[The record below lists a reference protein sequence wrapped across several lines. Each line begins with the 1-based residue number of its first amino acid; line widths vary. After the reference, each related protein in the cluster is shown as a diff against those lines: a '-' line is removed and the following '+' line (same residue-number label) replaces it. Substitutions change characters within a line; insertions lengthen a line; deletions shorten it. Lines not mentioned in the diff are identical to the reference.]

1 MKYKSIFIDLDRTLW
16 DFEAN
21 AKDTFLEM
29 YDKYNLKVISTD
41 FETFH
46 ETYRKINK
54 QLWEEYRNGNIK
66 KEVLKY
72 RRFELTLQEFGV
84 NDTTLARNLGDD
96 YVNLSSE
103 KTKLF
108 PDTHSVLAYLK
119 TKYNLYI
126 ITNGFEEVQLK
137 KIKNCHLDQYFHQI
151 ITSEKAGV
159 QKPHADIFQY
169 ALQMA
174 SANADTSL
182 MIGDDLEGDIKGAR
196 AQGMDQ
202 VFFNPNYMSH
212 DEQCT
217 YEIHALKELK
227 EIL

>member
-16 DFEAN
+16 DFETN

-29 YDKYNLKVISTD
+29 YDKYNLKSISSD

-46 ETYRKINK
+46 EAYRKINN
-54 QLWEEYRNGNIK
+54 QLWEAYRNGNIK

-72 RRFELTLQEFGV
+72 RRFELTLQEFSV
-84 NDTTLARNLGDD
+84 DDKSLARNLGDD

-108 PDTHSVLAYLK
+108 PDTHSTLTYLQ
-119 TKYNLYI
+119 TKYDLYI

-137 KIKNCHLDQYFHQI
+137 KIKNCNLDQYFRRI

-159 QKPHADIFQY
+159 QKPHENIFQY
-169 ALQMA
+169 ALQR
-174 SANADTSL
+174 ANTTADVSL
-182 MIGDDLEGDIKGAR
+182 MIGDDLEGDVKGAK
-196 AQGMDQ
+196 AMGIDQ
-202 VFFNPNYMSH
+202 VFFNPNYKSH
-212 DEQCT
+212 GEQCT
-217 YEIHALKELK
+217 YEIHALRELK
-227 EIL
+227 DIL